1 MKARKA
7 KQFSRQRQS
16 QPGHERPM
24 KPKPES
30 KGREYRAANKL
41 ERKVAF
47 TTGAIAALAGLSQLH
62 SRGREPASRSMAE

>member
-1 MKARKA
+1 
-7 KQFSRQRQS
+7 
-16 QPGHERPM
+16 M

-30 KGREYRAANKL
+30 KGRREYRAANKL